1 MISNM
6 LTMHECVVL
15 TVMQKLLIVWTC
27 YLLVISLYTTW
38 APWSAGGTVYIL
50 KERVS
55 SQKSQHS
62 FDISFYF
69 EHQLPTE

>member
-27 YLLVISLYTTW
+27 YLLVISLYTIPKQVQVQPVL
-38 APWSAGGTVYIL
+38 A
-50 KERVS
+50 
-55 SQKSQHS
+55 SQG
-62 FDISFYF
+62 
-69 EHQLPTE
+69 